1 MDKIAL
7 IITFAAILG
16 CQRPNDGIKATIYYA
31 PGLASNTIAVPCDL
45 FERLDTD
52 STKGRFDIDTRR
64 KIIFHQGAS
73 IHEVCMGYV
82 GDIEVDG
89 QALKEDTDLFKL
101 MNDLV
106 EPELSN

>member
-1 MDKIAL
+1 MLEEL
-7 IITFAAILG
+7 IE
-16 CQRPNDGIKATIYYA
+16 K
-31 PGLASNTIAVPCDL
+31 

-89 QALKEDTDLFKL
+89 QAMKEDTDLFKL